1 MGLSGSRV
9 GRTRAGQPIAMRP
22 KQTEGSSI
30 QAAASVTPGGIERS
44 FGLGGAEAPGGG
56 GDLGGRME
64 LMGEYCN
71 NAPCKWLLDLGKG
84 GAHDTNAHNLFDGMP
99 SQSEMPKEDQR
110 TSKPVP
116 INSTM
121 NKEEKWL
128 DKALDRILEKFEQM
142 EAKRMQEEKI
152 NQIFQKLEEIEV
164 RRSKASE
171 EIIEA
176 IRATTAVLKAKSPT
190 APIAPPTPA
199 PTKCLTECPNNNFTW
214 ATTSSSHI
222 GEDTAPTA
230 TWELGD
236 NKDKGHAPCIV
247 AKDSPEVTPTMC
259 STKCSGG
266 IERSFGL
273 GRAEAPGGG
282 GDLGGRVSRKQKY
295 TTAALALGDVN
306 HEIRRPLISYV
317 ACIWK
322 ANTCLHGNLGNQ
334 KARQLRMKISCHEQ
348 REEQG
353 MSSATLRY
361 TEPSTPG
368 CRGSDN
374 PPSTNATE
382 SLSERRCAPCYNAT
396 NSANSS
402 AHAASPTPAFDFNG
416 I

>member
-1 MGLSGSRV
+1 
-9 GRTRAGQPIAMRP
+9 MRP

-30 QAAASVTPGGIERS
+30 QAAASATTGGIERS
-44 FGLGGAEAPGGG
+44 FGLGGAEAPDG

-64 LMGEYCN
+64 LMGEYCS

-128 DKALDRILEKFEQM
+128 DKVLDRILEKFEQM

-152 NQIFQKLEEIEV
+152 NRIFQKLEEIEV

-171 EIIEA
+171 EIIAA
-176 IRATTAVLKAKSPT
+176 IRATTAVLKATSPT
-190 APIAPPTPA
+190 APMAPPTPV

-214 ATTSSSHI
+214 ATASSSHI

-247 AKDSPEVTPTMC
+247 TKDSPEVTPTMC
-259 STKCSGG
+259 STKCSGPT
-266 IERSFGL
+266 IK
-273 GRAEAPGGG
+273 P
-282 GDLGGRVSRKQKY
+282 DLTVAVVVTSA
-295 TTAALALGDVN
+295 TTAAASMELVAARNAIGATDINNLDHPKVTHAKCSMSSSGVKRGTEQVVLAFPLMLAL
-306 HEIRRPLISYV
+306 
-317 ACIWK
+317 W
-322 ANTCLHGNLGNQ
+322 
-334 KARQLRMKISCHEQ
+334 
-348 REEQG
+348 
-353 MSSATLRY
+353 SS
-361 TEPSTPG
+361 
-368 CRGSDN
+368 
-374 PPSTNATE
+374 
-382 SLSERRCAPCYNAT
+382 
-396 NSANSS
+396 
-402 AHAASPTPAFDFNG
+402 
-416 I
+416 